1 MGSNWKRFLTE
12 LTEQEVIA
20 KEILIHP
27 SFNRRN
33 LQNDICLIKTEKM
46 ILGKLLLITSDVST
60 VTSGGIGTHFRFI
73 LDPKMGRDIACLPD
87 SNHPKEG
94 KVCWAAGWGR
104 DENGDVPKT
113 LQEVDLEIISD
124 KTCKTTKN
132 APFIVEVRVFLYD
145 RPMIRIS
152 SQPKI

>member
-1 MGSNWKRFLTE
+1 M
-12 LTEQEVIA
+12 IA

-46 ILGKLLLITSDVST
+46 ILGKPLLITSDVST
-60 VTSGGIGTHFRFI
+60 LTSGGIDIHFRFI
-73 LDPKMGRDIACLPD
+73 SDPKMGRDIACLPD

-132 APFIVEVRVFLYD
+132 APFIVEVSLSV
-145 RPMIRIS
+145 
-152 SQPKI
+152 

>member
-1 MGSNWKRFLTE
+1 MTE

-46 ILGKLLLITSDVST
+46 ILGESLLITSDVHT
-60 VTSGGIGTHFRFI
+60 LTSGGIDIHLRFI

-132 APFIVEVRVFLYD
+132 APFIVEVRVLL
-145 RPMIRIS
+145 
-152 SQPKI
+152 

>member
-1 MGSNWKRFLTE
+1 MTE

-132 APFIVEVRVFLYD
+132 APFIVEVSVFLYD

>member
-1 MGSNWKRFLTE
+1 MGSNKKRFLTE

-46 ILGKLLLITSDVST
+46 ILGESLLITSDVPT
-60 VTSGGIGTHFRFI
+60 LTSGGIDMHFRFI

-145 RPMIRIS
+145 
-152 SQPKI
+152 